1 MSVRRALAAVSG
13 LAFIPLL
20 FTASPAAAES
30 ADINYVALGDS
41 YSSGLGTRDY
51 DDSGDCKRG
60 PSAFPELWAASHAPG
75 SFDFVACAGATTT
88 DVLNDQVSAL
98 TPETNLVSITIG
110 GNDVGFADVITTCR
124 TGSDAACDERGEE
137 AENDVRDV
145 LPALLDQTY
154 GAITEAA
161 PQAQVVVLGY
171 PSLFE
176 LGPCGVGSIGE
187 TKRVRLNEMADALAG
202 GIEDRVAAAGLTYVD
217 VRGGFEG
224 NRVCADE
231 PWINGTAVPLN
242 ESYHPN
248 KAGHSEGYLP
258 ALTGAVG

>member
-1 MSVRRALAAVSG
+1 MSVSRALAAVSG
-13 LAFIPLL
+13 LAFIPLI
-20 FTASPAAAES
+20 FAAPVSAEV

-41 YSSGLGTRDY
+41 FSSGLGTADY
-51 DDSGDCKRG
+51 DDDGCKRG
-60 PSAFPELWAASHAPG
+60 PAAYPELWAASNAPAA
-75 SFDFVACAGATTT
+75 FDFVACSGATTD

-98 TPETNLVSITIG
+98 SPETNLVTITIG

-124 TGSDAACDERGEE
+124 LGSNADCDEVGEQ
-137 AENDVRDV
+137 AENEVRDV
-145 LPALLDQTY
+145 LPGLLDQTY

-187 TKRVRLNEMADALAG
+187 VKRERLNQMADVLSDTIA
-202 GIEDRVAAAGLTYVD
+202 DRATSAGLTHVD
-217 VRGGFEG
+217 VNGTFEG
-224 NRVCADE
+224 HRVCADE
-231 PWINGTAVPLN
+231 PWINGTKVPIS

-248 KAGHSEGYLP
+248 ASGHSEGYLP
-258 ALTGAVG
+258 AMAGAIG